1 MKAFADISG
10 GRLEA
15 DEYHNNFADI
25 KPPLTNLQ
33 AQAESAR
40 CLFCY
45 DAPCI
50 NACPTGIDIPGF
62 IRGINTGNIDG
73 AANTILASNILGASC
88 ARICPVE
95 ILCEQACV
103 RNHEQECRPVLIGQL
118 QRHALDHR
126 RNKSAQ
132 PASRAASTGKRIAII
147 GSGPAGL
154 SAAWHLAIK
163 GHDAIIFEAA
173 DKPGGLNTYGIAR
186 YKLSQEA
193 VDEEIKYLM
202 GIGGIE
208 LHCGTAIGQDI
219 SLPEL
224 RREYDAVFIAAGLQ
238 AVNHLN
244 IDGEGCDAV
253 RNAVDYI
260 ADLRQSDELEKL
272 PVGRRVVVIG
282 AGNTAVDIATQ
293 SKQLGA
299 EEVTMVYRRDAQHM
313 SATDHEQHVAKDHG
327 VTLHYHAR
335 PARVLHNNNDAVIGI
350 EFERTHTDDQ
360 GNLSGMGEY
369 FTLSADM
376 VFKATGQ
383 AFIPEPFGDDEILQ
397 LSNGRIDVDD
407 QFRTSLKN
415 VYAGGDCVDRDD
427 DLAVVAV
434 QHGKLAAQ
442 AIDQDLKAQ
451 EGQ

>member
-1 MKAFADISG
+1 MKAYADISG

-15 DEYHNNFADI
+15 AEYDKNFADI
-25 KPPLTNLQ
+25 KPPLTTLQ

-50 NACPTGIDIPGF
+50 DACPTGIDIPGF
-62 IRGINTGNIDG
+62 IRGINTGNMDG

-118 QRHALDHR
+118 QRHAIDHR
-126 RNKSAQ
+126 RDKSAQ
-132 PASRAASTGKRIAII
+132 PASRAPSTGKRIAII

-186 YKLSQEA
+186 YKLSQET
-193 VDEEIKYLM
+193 VDEEIEYLI

-219 SLPEL
+219 SLSEL

-238 AVNHLN
+238 SVNHLN
-244 IDGEGCDAV
+244 IEGEDSDAV

-260 ADLRQSDELEKL
+260 AELRQSKALAKL

-293 SKQLGA
+293 SRQLGA
-299 EEVTMVYRRDAQHM
+299 EEVSMVYRRGPQQM

-327 VTLHYHAR
+327 VTLRYHAR
-335 PARVLHNNNDAVIGI
+335 PARVLHNNNTVTGI

-360 GNLSGMGEY
+360 GNLSGTGEFY
-369 FTLSADM
+369 TLSADM

-383 AFIPEPFGDDEILQ
+383 TFIPEPFTDGETLQ
-397 LSNGRIDVDD
+397 LAKGRIHVDD
-407 QFRTSLKN
+407 QFRTSLPH

-451 EGQ
+451 EGH

>member
-1 MKAFADISG
+1 MKAFADIRG
-10 GRLEA
+10 GRLEPA
-15 DEYHNNFADI
+15 EYDKNFADI
-25 KPPLTNLQ
+25 KPPLTTMQ
-33 AQAESAR
+33 AQVESSR

-62 IRGINTGNIDG
+62 IRSIHTGNIDG
-73 AANTILASNILGASC
+73 AANTILSSNILGASC

-95 ILCEQACV
+95 MLCEQACV

-126 RNKSAQ
+126 YDKSAH
-132 PASRAASTGKRIAII
+132 PASRSPSTGKRIAVI

-163 GHDAIIFEAA
+163 GHDVVIFEAA
-173 DKPGGLNTYGIAR
+173 DKPGGLNSYGIAR
-186 YKLSQEA
+186 YKLAQETA
-193 VDEEIKYLM
+193 DDEIRFVL

-208 LHCGTAIGQDI
+208 LRCGEALGQDI
-219 SLPEL
+219 SLSEL
-224 RREYDAVFIAAGLQ
+224 REAYDAVFIAAGLQ
-238 AVNHLN
+238 TVNSLG
-244 IDGEGCDAV
+244 IDGESCEAAC
-253 RNAVDYI
+253 NAVDYI
-260 ADLRQSDELEKL
+260 AELRQLNNLAEL

-299 EEVTMVYRRDAQHM
+299 EEVFIVYRRGQQQM
-313 SATDHEQHVAKDHG
+313 SATDHEQCVAKEHD
-327 VTLHYHAR
+327 VVMHYWAR
-335 PARVLHNNNDAVIGI
+335 PVRLLNEKGLVTGV
-350 EFERTHTDDQ
+350 EFERTEKDDQ
-360 GNLSGMGEY
+360 GNLSGSGEY
-369 FTLSADM
+369 FTLPADM

-383 AFIPEPFGDDEILQ
+383 AFTPEPFCGGETLH
-397 LSNGRIDVDD
+397 LSNGRIHIDD

-415 VYAGGDCVDRDD
+415 VYAGGDCVDRDE

-434 QHGKLAAQ
+434 QHGKLAAR
-442 AIDQDLKAQ
+442 AIDQDIKNREVL
-451 EGQ
+451 

>member
-10 GRLEA
+10 GRLTA
-15 DEYHNNFADI
+15 AEYDKNFADI
-25 KPPLTNLQ
+25 KPPLTTLQ
-33 AQAESAR
+33 AQVESAR

-50 NACPTGIDIPGF
+50 TACPTSIDIPGF

-103 RNHEQECRPVLIGQL
+103 RNQEQECRPVLIGQL
-118 QRHALDHR
+118 QRYALDHR
-126 RNKSAQ
+126 RDKSAQ
-132 PASRAASTGKRIAII
+132 PVSRAPSTGKQIAII

-154 SAAWHLAIK
+154 SAAWHLASK
-163 GHDAIIFEAA
+163 GHDTIIFEAA
-173 DKPGGLNTYGIAR
+173 DKPGGLNAYGIAR
-186 YKLSQEA
+186 YKLSQDT
-193 VDEEIKYLM
+193 VDEEIRYLM

-208 LHCGTAIGQDI
+208 LRCGTAIGRDI
-219 SLPEL
+219 PLSEL

-238 AVNHLN
+238 AVNHLK
-244 IDGEGCDAV
+244 IDGEDREAV
-253 RNAVDYI
+253 RSAVDYI
-260 ADLRQSDELEKL
+260 AELRQCDDLAKL

-293 SKQLGA
+293 SRQLGA
-299 EEVTMVYRRDAQHM
+299 EEVTMVYRRGPEHM

-327 VTLHYHAR
+327 VTLRHHAR
-335 PARVLHNNNDAVIGI
+335 PTRVLHTNDAVTGV
-350 EFERTHTDDQ
+350 EFERTYTDEQ
-360 GNLSGMGEY
+360 GNLSGTGEY
-369 FTLSADM
+369 FTLPADM

-383 AFIPEPFGDDEILQ
+383 AFIPEPFDDDETLQ
-397 LSNGRIDVDD
+397 LSNGRIHVDD

-415 VYAGGDCVDRDD
+415 VYAGGDCADRDD

-434 QHGKLAAQ
+434 QHGKLAAL
-442 AIDQDLKAQ
+442 AIDEDLKAQ